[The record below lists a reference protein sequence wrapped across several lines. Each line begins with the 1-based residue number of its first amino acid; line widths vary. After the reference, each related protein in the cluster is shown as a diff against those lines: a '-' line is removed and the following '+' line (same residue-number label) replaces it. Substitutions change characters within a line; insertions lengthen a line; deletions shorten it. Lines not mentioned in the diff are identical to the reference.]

1 MPDARLTSD
10 FIVGFPT
17 ETEEEFE
24 DTMSLVREVKYDGIF
39 AFMYSPREGTVASKM
54 DGQIDQKTK
63 QIRVNKLLALEKEI
77 QVKEGKK

>member
-1 MPDARLTSD
+1 
-10 FIVGFPT
+10 
-17 ETEEEFE
+17 
-24 DTMSLVREVKYDGIF
+24 MSLVKEVKYDSIF

-77 QVKEGKK
+77 QAKEGKK